1 MSPHDTE
8 GAAMQSPLRGTTAP
22 LSRIPCVPPPVASP
36 RPPGRGWRGPL
47 SRLVAVVVFVLAAA
61 LVGPAPTAHAAV
73 GLTKVTGFGANPGQL
88 NMYVYRPASLPDRP
102 AVVFA
107 LHGCSQD
114 AQTYADNSGLP
125 ELADRHKFLV
135 VFAETT
141 FANNMGKCFNWFQP
155 ADNRRGQGEA
165 ASIRQMAAHTVSAY
179 GADARRTYVTGLSAG
194 GAMTSAMLATYPDVF
209 QAGAVVAGLPH
220 GCADDLIAAGTCM
233 SPGTDL
239 TPAQWAQRVRDA
251 HPSWS
256 GPWPRMAVWHGDK
269 DTKVVPRNADE
280 LRDQWTALHGLSQKP
295 TRTSVIGPNSTRHEE
310 YAAADDS
317 VAVEVNRVPDIGHAT
332 PVDPGSGAQQC
343 GSTGT
348 ANFQD
353 SICSSHWITR
363 FFGLSEPFEDNRLP
377 APTGLTVSE
386 ATDTTVRLSWDPVD
400 GADGYLVHRDG
411 ALLTT
416 ADATSYADTGLT
428 AGSSHT
434 YAVAA
439 RDADGEPGRLSG
451 TVTARTTGGVTACWT
466 ATNYAHVQAGRA
478 TTSGGYAYAKGS
490 EQNMGLYNIF
500 VTHTLKE
507 SPAGH
512 FTLADGT
519 CT

>member
-1 MSPHDTE
+1 
-8 GAAMQSPLRGTTAP
+8 
-22 LSRIPCVPPPVASP
+22 
-36 RPPGRGWRGPL
+36 
-47 SRLVAVVVFVLAAA
+47 VVFVLAAA

-73 GLTKVTGFGANPGQL
+73 GLTKVADFGANPGRL
-88 NMYVYRPASLPDRP
+88 NMYVYRPASLPARP

-125 ELADRHKFLV
+125 ELADRYGFLV

-141 FANNMGKCFNWFQP
+141 SSNNMSKCFNWFQTT
-155 ADNRRGQGEA
+155 DNRRGQGEA

-194 GAMTSAMLATYPDVF
+194 GGMTSVMLATYPDVF
-209 QAGAVVAGLPH
+209 QAGAVVAGLPY
-220 GCADDLIAAGTCM
+220 GCANDVMSAFTCM

-239 TPAQWAQRVRDA
+239 TPDQWAQRVRDA
-251 HPSWS
+251 HPAWS
-256 GPWPRMAVWHGDK
+256 GPWPRVAVWHGDK

-280 LRDQWTALHGLSQKP
+280 LRDQWTALHGVSQKP

-310 YAAADDS
+310 YAAADGS
-317 VAVEVNRVPDIGHAT
+317 VAVEVNRVPGIGHGT

-343 GSTGT
+343 GSIGT
-348 ANFQD
+348 AHFLD
-353 SICSSHWITR
+353 SICSSHWITQ
-363 FFGLSEPFEDNRLP
+363 FFGLSGSGSEDGTLP
-377 APTGLTVSE
+377 APAGLAVTD
-386 ATDTTVRLSWDPVD
+386 ATDTTIRLSWDPVD
-400 GADGYLVHRDG
+400 GADGYTVHRDG
-411 ALLTT
+411 APLATT
-416 ADATSYADTGLT
+416 DTTSYADTGLT

-439 RDADGEPGRLSG
+439 RDADGETGRLSG
-451 TVTARTTGGVTACWT
+451 TITARTTGGVTACWT

-478 TTSGGYAYAKGS
+478 TTSGGYTYAKGS
-490 EQNMGLYNIF
+490 QQNMGLYNTF
-500 VTHTLKE
+500 VTRTLKE

-512 FTLADGT
+512 FTIADGT
-519 CT
+519 CN